1 MMQRMM
7 SRSFEEHLE
16 TLQLLSR
23 NVKGVNL
30 FTRTYEDLLGQLRDD
45 LRNAGTVE
53 EVRTIRERGQMLKA
67 LLAQQIEYVEELAE
81 KEANERDTPVKI
93 IRD

>member
-81 KEANERDTPVKI
+81 KEANEDA
-93 IRD
+93 